1 MTTNIGSHLIQ
12 ESFAHLNDSNK
23 DDIIDKTRNQVL
35 DLLKKSV
42 RPEFLNRVDEII
54 MFQPLSKKDIR
65 KVVEIQFNIIKER
78 LEENNIKL
86 EADNKVLD
94 YLGEIGFDPQFGARP
109 LKRVLQRRI
118 LNELS
123 KRILEGKISAESI
136 VGITLNEHQEIE
148 FLNLDEVKI

>member
-12 ESFAHLNDSNK
+12 ENFAQLNESNK
-23 DDIIDKTRNQVL
+23 DKIIEDTKNQVL

-54 MFQPLSKKDIR
+54 MFQPLTQKDIR
-65 KVVEIQFNIIKER
+65 KVVGIQFNIIKER
-78 LEENNIKL
+78 LAENNIKL

-94 YLGEIGFDPQFGARP
+94 HLGHMGFDPQFGARP
-109 LKRVLQRRI
+109 LKRVLQKYI

-123 KRILEGKISAESI
+123 KQILEGKISAESI
-136 VGITLNEHQEIE
+136 VGITLGDDGEIE
-148 FLNLDEVKI
+148 FTNLDEVEI